1 MTTALFFIMGFAVAC
16 LVATLLCW
24 FLMRKTQQQH
34 AAQMQQMQ
42 ENANTEKSLLRA
54 QVESEYAAKLARA
67 EGDCDNALQ
76 QLESQK
82 QTFEK
87 QLSEQ
92 KTEAANSLATAK
104 AEHEQQLASMR
115 EDFQKRLAQT
125 KADAEAQTMHLL
137 QEKDKAFADQE
148 QRFKETTDKLVA
160 QMKTTTE
167 DMLKQRQ
174 EELGKAN
181 TEHVGKLLSPIQQ
194 EMENVRKLM
203 ADTRSANEK
212 STSSLEGALRE
223 MQKQTQQIS
232 QDATNLADALKN
244 RGKVHGDWGEQVLAD
259 ILSNS
264 GLREGIEY
272 NCQESFKGDKGNEL
286 RPDVVVTCADGKRI
300 IIDSKVSLT
309 AYTDAL
315 GAESEEERTTA
326 VRRNYESVKKHV
338 KELADKQYPK
348 YVSDSMNYV
357 LLFIPNEGAYVMA
370 MNHDHSIAQEAFRM
384 GVIIVNPTNLMLT
397 LNLVVQTWQNTRQ
410 EDNCKKI
417 LDAANGMYDKVLG
430 LVDTC
435 NTLGSQ
441 LDTAQSTYRRAMTQ
455 LSEGQGNVLRRVM
468 GLKDMGITSTKR
480 LRTRKAANTDAL
492 PDTTTEAATDSLPV
506 SEAEE

>member
-1 MTTALFFIMGFAVAC
+1 
-16 LVATLLCW
+16 
-24 FLMRKTQQQH
+24 
-34 AAQMQQMQ
+34 MQQMQ

-76 QLESQK
+76 QLEEQK

-87 QLSEQ
+87 QLSAQ

-104 AEHEQQLASMR
+104 AEHEQQLATLR
-115 EDFQKRLAQT
+115 EDFQKRLEQA
-125 KADAEAQTMHLL
+125 KADANEQTRHLL
-137 QEKDKAFADQE
+137 QEKDKAFANQE

-160 QMKTTTE
+160 QMKNATE

-212 STSSLEGALRE
+212 STSTLEGALRE

-315 GAESEEERTTA
+315 GAESEEERTAA

-370 MNHDHSIAQEAFRM
+370 MNHDHAIAQEAFRM

-455 LSEGQGNVLRRVM
+455 LSEGTGNVLRRVM

-492 PDTTTEAATDSLPV
+492 PDTTTEATSDALP
-506 SEAEE
+506 EAEEK

>member
-1 MTTALFFIMGFAVAC
+1 MTNALFFIIGFSAAC

-24 FLMRKTQQQH
+24 LWLRKMQKDDEELLLHEQELRQQIVER
-34 AAQMQQMQ
+34 A
-42 ENANTEKSLLRA
+42 EKEQALLRA
-54 QVESEYAAKLARA
+54 QVESEYAARLARA
-67 EGDCDNALQ
+67 EGDRDNALQ
-76 QLESQK
+76 QLEELK
-82 QTFEK
+82 QTHEK
-87 QLSEQ
+87 
-92 KTEAANSLATAK
+92 
-104 AEHEQQLASMR
+104 QLASMR
-115 EDFQKRLAQT
+115 EDFKKRLEQT

-137 QEKDKAFADQE
+137 QEKDKTFADQE

-160 QMKTTTE
+160 QMKTATE

-315 GAESEEERTTA
+315 GAESEEERTAA

-492 PDTTTEAATDSLPV
+492 PDTTTEAATDALPEA
-506 SEAEE
+506 EAEE

>member
-1 MTTALFFIMGFAVAC
+1 
-16 LVATLLCW
+16 
-24 FLMRKTQQQH
+24 
-34 AAQMQQMQ
+34 MQ

-76 QLESQK
+76 QLEEQK
-82 QTFEK
+82 QAHEK
-87 QLSEQ
+87 QL
-92 KTEAANSLATAK
+92 AT
-104 AEHEQQLASMR
+104 LR
-115 EDFQKRLAQT
+115 EDFQKRLEQT
-125 KADAEAQTMHLL
+125 KADANEQTRHLL
-137 QEKDKAFADQE
+137 QEKDKAFANQE
-148 QRFKETTDKLVA
+148 QRFKETTEKLVA
-160 QMKTTTE
+160 QMKNATE

-203 ADTRSANEK
+203 AETRSANEK
-212 STSSLEGALRE
+212 STSTLEGALRE

-300 IIDSKVSLT
+300 IIDSKVSIT

-315 GAESEEERTTA
+315 GAESEEERTAA

-417 LDAANGMYDKVLG
+417 LEAANGMYDKVLG

-435 NTLGSQ
+435 NTLGTQ

-455 LSEGQGNVLRRVM
+455 LSEGQGNVLRRVL

-492 PDTTTEAATDSLPV
+492 PDTTTEAISDALP
-506 SEAEE
+506 EAEEK

>member
-1 MTTALFFIMGFAVAC
+1 M
-16 LVATLLCW
+16 
-24 FLMRKTQQQH
+24 QQQN
-34 AAQMQQMQ
+34 ADSLQQVQ
-42 ENANTEKSLLRA
+42 ENANTEKTLLRA
-54 QVESEYAAKLARA
+54 QVESEYAAKLARV

-76 QLESQK
+76 QLEEQK
-82 QTFEK
+82 QAFEK
-87 QLSEQ
+87 QLSAQ
-92 KTEAANSLATAK
+92 KAEAANSLATAK
-104 AEHEQQLASMR
+104 AEHEHQLASMR
-115 EDFQKRLAQT
+115 EDFQKRLEQT
-125 KADAEAQTMHLL
+125 KADAKAQTTHLL

-160 QMKTTTE
+160 QMKTATE

-286 RPDVVVTCADGKRI
+286 RPDVVVTCADGKCI

-315 GAESEEERTTA
+315 GAESEEERTAA

-370 MNHDHSIAQEAFRM
+370 MNHDHAIAQEAFRM

-492 PDTTTEAATDSLPV
+492 PDTTAESATDALPA

>member
-1 MTTALFFIMGFAVAC
+1 MTNALFFIIGFVVAC

-24 FLMRKTQQQH
+24 FLMRKTHLQH

-42 ENANTEKSLLRA
+42 ENTNTEKSLLRA

-76 QLESQK
+76 QLEEQK
-82 QTFEK
+82 QAHEK
-87 QLSEQ
+87 QL
-92 KTEAANSLATAK
+92 AT
-104 AEHEQQLASMR
+104 LR
-115 EDFQKRLAQT
+115 EDFQKRLEQA
-125 KADAEAQTMHLL
+125 KADANKQTRHLL

-160 QMKTTTE
+160 QMKTATE

-315 GAESEEERTTA
+315 GAESEEERTAA

-417 LDAANGMYDKVLG
+417 LEAANGMYDKVLG

-435 NTLGSQ
+435 NTLGTQ

-492 PDTTTEAATDSLPV
+492 PDTTTEATSDALP
-506 SEAEE
+506 EAEEK

>member
-1 MTTALFFIMGFAVAC
+1 
-16 LVATLLCW
+16 
-24 FLMRKTQQQH
+24 
-34 AAQMQQMQ
+34 MQQMQ
-42 ENANTEKSLLRA
+42 ENTNTEKSLLRA
-54 QVESEYAAKLARA
+54 QMESEYAAKLARA

-76 QLESQK
+76 QLEEQK
-82 QTFEK
+82 QAHEK
-87 QLSEQ
+87 
-92 KTEAANSLATAK
+92 
-104 AEHEQQLASMR
+104 QLASMR
-115 EDFQKRLAQT
+115 EDFQKRLEQA
-125 KADAEAQTMHLL
+125 KADANEQTRHLL

-160 QMKTTTE
+160 QMKNATE

-203 ADTRSANEK
+203 AETRSANEK
-212 STSSLEGALRE
+212 STSTLEGALRE

-315 GAESEEERTTA
+315 GAESEEERTAA
-326 VRRNYESVKKHV
+326 VRKNYESVKKHV

-384 GVIIVNPTNLMLT
+384 GIIIVNPTNLMLT

-480 LRTRKAANTDAL
+480 LRTRKATNTDAL
-492 PDTTTEAATDSLPV
+492 PETTTEEATDAQP
-506 SEAEE
+506 EPEEK

>member
-1 MTTALFFIMGFAVAC
+1 MPNTLFFIIGFAAACFVAA
-16 LVATLLCW
+16 LFCW
-24 FLMRKTQQQH
+24 LLMRKTQQQH
-34 AAQMQQMQ
+34 TAQIQQMQ
-42 ENANTEKSLLRA
+42 ENANTEKNLLRA
-54 QVESEYAAKLARA
+54 QLESEHTARLTRA
-67 EGDCDNALQ
+67 EGDRDNALQ
-76 QLESQK
+76 QLEAQK
-82 QTFEK
+82 Q
-87 QLSEQ
+87 
-92 KTEAANSLATAK
+92 A
-104 AEHEQQLASMR
+104 HEQQLATMR
-115 EDFQKRLAQT
+115 EDFQRQLAQV
-125 KADAEAQTMHLL
+125 KEDANKQTQHLL

-160 QMKTTTE
+160 QMKTATE
-167 DMLKQRQ
+167 EMLKQRQ

-181 TEHVGKLLSPIQQ
+181 TEHVGKLLTPIQQ

-232 QDATNLADALKN
+232 QEATNLADALKN

-259 ILSNS
+259 ILTNS

-272 NCQESFKGDKGNEL
+272 NCQESFKGEKGNEL
-286 RPDVVVTCADGKRI
+286 RPDVAVTCADGKRI

-315 GAESEEERTTA
+315 GAENEEERNAA
-326 VRRNYESVKKHV
+326 VRRNYDSVKKHV

-348 YVSDSMNYV
+348 FVPDSMNYV

-370 MNHDHSIAQEAFRM
+370 MNYDHAIAQEAFHM

-417 LDAANGMYDKVLG
+417 LEAANGMYDKVLG

-455 LSEGQGNVLRRVM
+455 LSEGTGNVLRRVM

-480 LRTRKAANTDAL
+480 LRTRKATNTDTL
-492 PDTTTEAATDSLPV
+492 PETTTEEATNALPE
-506 SEAEE
+506 SEEK

>member
-1 MTTALFFIMGFAVAC
+1 MTNALFFIIGFAVAC
-16 LVATLLCW
+16 VVAALLCW
-24 FLMRKTQQQH
+24 LWIRKIQQQNTDRL
-34 AAQMQQMQ
+34 QQAQ
-42 ENANTEKSLLRA
+42 ENANTEKNLLRS
-54 QVESEYAAKLARA
+54 QVESEYAARLART
-67 EGDCDNALQ
+67 EGDRDNALQ
-76 QLESQK
+76 QLETQK
-82 QTFEK
+82 QAYES
-87 QLSEQ
+87 QLSAQ
-92 KTEAANSLATAK
+92 KAEAANLLETTK
-104 AEHEQQLASMR
+104 TEHEQQLASVR
-115 EDFQKRLAQT
+115 EDFQKRLEQT
-125 KADAEAQTMHLL
+125 KADANEQTKHLL
-137 QEKDKAFADQE
+137 SEKDKAFANQE
-148 QRFKETTDKLVA
+148 QRFKETTEKLVA
-160 QMKTTTE
+160 QMKTATE
-167 DMLKQRQ
+167 EMLKQRQ

-181 TEHVGKLLSPIQQ
+181 TEHVGKLLTPIQQ

-232 QDATNLADALKN
+232 QEATNLADALKN

-315 GAESEEERTTA
+315 GADNEEERTAA
-326 VRRNYESVKKHV
+326 VRKNYESVKKHV

-348 YVSDSMNYV
+348 YVPDSMNYV

-370 MNHDHSIAQEAFRM
+370 MNYDHSIAQEAFRT

-468 GLKDMGITSTKR
+468 GLKDIGITSTKR
-480 LRTRKAANTDAL
+480 LRTRKAATTDNLPETTADAL
-492 PDTTTEAATDSLPV
+492 PESDAQE
-506 SEAEE
+506 

>member
-1 MTTALFFIMGFAVAC
+1 MTNTLFFIIGFSAAC
-16 LVATLLCW
+16 LVAILLW
-24 FLMRKTQQQH
+24 SLWRRKMLKEEEELRQREQEIRQQITER
-34 AAQMQQMQ
+34 AEKDQ
-42 ENANTEKSLLRA
+42 ELLRM
-54 QVESEYAAKLARA
+54 QVEASYNAKLACA
-67 EGDCDNALQ
+67 EMERDQAVLQ
-76 QLESQK
+76 LKELK
-82 QTFEK
+82 QT
-87 QLSEQ
+87 
-92 KTEAANSLATAK
+92 
-104 AEHEQQLASMR
+104 HEQQLATMR
-115 EDFQKRLAQT
+115 EDFQKRLEQT
-125 KADAEAQTMHLL
+125 KADAAEQTKHLL

-160 QMKTTTE
+160 QMKTATE

-181 TEHVGKLLSPIQQ
+181 TEHVGRLLTPIQQ

-244 RGKVHGDWGEQVLAD
+244 RGKVHGDWGEQVLAG

-264 GLREGIEY
+264 GLREGTEY

-315 GAESEEERTTA
+315 GAENEEERAAA
-326 VRRNYESVKKHV
+326 VRMNYDSVKKHV
-338 KELADKQYPK
+338 KELANKQYPK
-348 YVSDSMNYV
+348 FVPDSMNYV

-370 MNHDHSIAQEAFRM
+370 MNYDHAIAQEAFRM

-417 LDAANGMYDKVLG
+417 LEAANGMYDKVLG

-455 LSEGQGNVLRRVM
+455 LSEGTGNVLRRVM

-480 LRTRKAANTDAL
+480 LRSRKAANTDAL
-492 PDTTTEAATDSLPV
+492 PEPTTEADTDALPA
-506 SEAEE
+506 SEEE

>member
-1 MTTALFFIMGFAVAC
+1 
-16 LVATLLCW
+16 
-24 FLMRKTQQQH
+24 
-34 AAQMQQMQ
+34 MQQMQ
-42 ENANTEKSLLRA
+42 ENTNTEKSLLRA
-54 QVESEYAAKLARA
+54 QMESEYAAKLARA

-76 QLESQK
+76 QLEEQK
-82 QTFEK
+82 QAHEK
-87 QLSEQ
+87 QL
-92 KTEAANSLATAK
+92 AT
-104 AEHEQQLASMR
+104 MR
-115 EDFQKRLAQT
+115 EDFQKRLQQA
-125 KADAEAQTMHLL
+125 KADAEAQTTHLL
-137 QEKDKAFADQE
+137 DVKDKAFANQE

-160 QMKTTTE
+160 QMKNATE

-203 ADTRSANEK
+203 AETRSANEK

-315 GAESEEERTTA
+315 GAESEEERTAA

-435 NTLGSQ
+435 NTLGTQ

-492 PDTTTEAATDSLPV
+492 PDTTTEATSDALP
-506 SEAEE
+506 EAEEK

>member
-1 MTTALFFIMGFAVAC
+1 M
-16 LVATLLCW
+16 
-24 FLMRKTQQQH
+24 
-34 AAQMQQMQ
+34 
-42 ENANTEKSLLRA
+42 
-54 QVESEYAAKLARA
+54 
-67 EGDCDNALQ
+67 
-76 QLESQK
+76 
-82 QTFEK
+82 
-87 QLSEQ
+87 
-92 KTEAANSLATAK
+92 
-104 AEHEQQLASMR
+104 
-115 EDFQKRLAQT
+115 
-125 KADAEAQTMHLL
+125 
-137 QEKDKAFADQE
+137 
-148 QRFKETTDKLVA
+148 
-160 QMKTTTE
+160 
-167 DMLKQRQ
+167 
-174 EELGKAN
+174 
-181 TEHVGKLLSPIQQ
+181 
-194 EMENVRKLM
+194 
-203 ADTRSANEK
+203 
-212 STSSLEGALRE
+212 RE

-232 QDATNLADALKN
+232 QEATNRADALKN
-244 RGKVHGDWGEQVLAD
+244 RGKVHGDWGEQVLSE

-315 GAESEEERTTA
+315 GAENEEERTAA
-326 VRRNYESVKKHV
+326 VRMNYDSVKKHV
-338 KELADKQYPK
+338 KELANKQYPK
-348 YVSDSMNYV
+348 FVPDSMNYV

-370 MNHDHSIAQEAFRM
+370 MNYDHAIAQEAFRM

-417 LDAANGMYDKVLG
+417 LEAANGMYDKVLG

-455 LSEGQGNVLRRVM
+455 LSEGTGNVLRRVM

-480 LRTRKAANTDAL
+480 LRSRKAANTDAL
-492 PDTTTEAATDSLPV
+492 PNTTTEADTDALPA
-506 SEAEE
+506 SEEE

>member
-1 MTTALFFIMGFAVAC
+1 MTNALFFIIGFVVAC

-24 FLMRKTQQQH
+24 FLMRKTHLQH

-42 ENANTEKSLLRA
+42 ENTNTEKSLLRA

-76 QLESQK
+76 QLEAQK
-82 QTFEK
+82 QAHEK
-87 QLSEQ
+87 QL
-92 KTEAANSLATAK
+92 AT
-104 AEHEQQLASMR
+104 LR
-115 EDFQKRLAQT
+115 EDFQKRLEQT
-125 KADAEAQTMHLL
+125 KADAKVQTMHLL

-160 QMKTTTE
+160 QMKTATE

-212 STSSLEGALRE
+212 STSTLEGALRE

-315 GAESEEERTTA
+315 GAESEEERTAA

-417 LDAANGMYDKVLG
+417 LEAANGMYDKVLG

-492 PDTTTEAATDSLPV
+492 PDTTTEATSDALP
-506 SEAEE
+506 EAEEK

>member
-1 MTTALFFIMGFAVAC
+1 MTNALFFILGFSVAC
-16 LVATLLCW
+16 LTAALVCWLLV
-24 FLMRKTQQQH
+24 RKIQQQNTDRI
-34 AAQMQQMQ
+34 QQMQ
-42 ENANTEKSLLRA
+42 DGAKTEKELLRS
-54 QVESEYAAKLARA
+54 QVESEYKALLARA
-67 EGDCDNALQ
+67 EGDRNNAQQ
-76 QLESQK
+76 QLETQQK
-82 QTFEK
+82 AYER
-87 QLSEQ
+87 QLSAQ
-92 KTEAANSLATAK
+92 KTEAADLLATTK
-104 AEHEQQLASMR
+104 MEHDKQLTSMR
-115 EDFQKRLAQT
+115 DEFQKRLEQI
-125 KADAEAQTMHLL
+125 KADANEQTTHLL
-137 QEKDKAFADQE
+137 QEKDKAIAEQE

-160 QMKTTTE
+160 QMKTATE

-181 TEHVGKLLSPIQQ
+181 TENVGKLLSPIQQ

-272 NCQESFKGDKGNEL
+272 NCQESFKGEKGNEL

-315 GAESEEERTTA
+315 GAESEEERTAA
-326 VRRNYESVKKHV
+326 VRRNYDSVKKHV

-370 MNHDHSIAQEAFRM
+370 MNHDHAIAQEAFRM

-417 LDAANGMYDKVLG
+417 LEAANGMYDKVLG

-480 LRTRKAANTDAL
+480 LRTRKTTNTDAL
-492 PDTTTEAATDSLPV
+492 PDTTTETENAFPPV
-506 SEAEE
+506 EEE